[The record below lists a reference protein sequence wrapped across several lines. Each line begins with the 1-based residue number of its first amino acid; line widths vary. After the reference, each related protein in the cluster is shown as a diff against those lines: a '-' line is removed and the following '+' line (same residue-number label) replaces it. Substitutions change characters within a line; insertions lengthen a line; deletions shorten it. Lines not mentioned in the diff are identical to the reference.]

1 MRSIGRETDPGAAA
15 LDATGPSGGGLV
27 AEAVT
32 KTFGSTVALN
42 GMSATFGRGVV
53 HGLIGENGSGKSTFV
68 KIVAGIHRADAGLVG
83 FDGVPLTGSA
93 GADSAGA
100 AGSPDNAGGP
110 ENAARI
116 ACVYQDG
123 SLIDELTV
131 AQNLDLIVEPEFRP
145 ETGGEPWQRAVLDAA
160 GLGDVGLDSR
170 TGDLPGNEQRLVE
183 IAAVLARRPDVILF
197 DESTSTLDETG
208 VAWVLESMRA
218 AAARGACVI
227 FVTHRLHEVLAVTSH
242 IAILRDGVLVA
253 ELPTAGA
260 STEELVRHMAGREVT
275 AFTRR
280 AAVRDAGTPVALR
293 SAGLRAASCGPIDL
307 AVRRGEIVGIGG
319 AAGNGQAELIRALAG
334 DGLDGGEVTVGGVPL
349 RRAEDAADAGAV
361 FVSSDRRAESLS
373 SLLSIRENYTLALE
387 ASAGRWW
394 RWLRRRREVAR
405 ATELADAYD
414 LARGSIEQPVATLS
428 GGNQQKV
435 AVGRAVAREPKVLLI
450 EEPTEGVDVRSRFD
464 IYRSLVAVAEQG
476 TAVVFTSSDAGELRL
491 LADRVVVLARGRSV
505 AELHGEEVTEEA
517 IVHAFTTA
525 KERQEEREHRAEPEP
540 GDRRDRAPRHAERP
554 TRRPGQ
560 QPRPQPGQ
568 QPIRRPGRRSTL
580 TPATFGLLA
589 VLLAVLW
596 IYGTYRDPNF
606 GTVGNLGAILQLSLP
621 LALAAL
627 AQLPVLLVAEID
639 ASIGSMM
646 GLIVV
651 LLSFFPAT
659 SPPLLIGLAIAAG
672 VLLGAVNA
680 LLVVRLRVTAVIA
693 TIATLGI
700 FLGVGRILRPEPS
713 GLINNELAVLLGQGV
728 AHIPGLFLVVLVLA
742 ILLDF
747 WVNRT
752 RAGLRS
758 RAVGY
763 SAVRAA
769 QLGVRTA
776 RFRAAMFVVAGALAG
791 LGAVALAAQT
801 GVGDP
806 GSGSG
811 YTLLSIAVPV
821 IGGALLAGG
830 RGSAIGCVLAALFV
844 AEVQDFIPF
853 VDVPTGGYLIAVGVL
868 TIVALIISTVR
879 PSAAIGSLSRLIT
892 KESRNNA

>member
-1 MRSIGRETDPGAAA
+1 MRSIGRDTDPGAAVPGA
-15 LDATGPSGGGLV
+15 APGPSGGSGLV

-42 GMSATFGRGVV
+42 AMSATFGRGVV

-68 KIVAGIHRADAGLVG
+68 KIVAGIHRADAGVVR
-83 FDGVPLTGSA
+83 FDGAPLTGA
-93 GADSAGA
+93 AGA
-100 AGSPDNAGGP
+100 AAT
-110 ENAARI
+110 ARV

-145 ETGGEPWQRAVLDAA
+145 AGGDAPWQRAVLDAA
-160 GLGDVGLDSR
+160 GLDGVGLDSR

-197 DESTSTLDETG
+197 DESTSSLDEKG
-208 VAWVLESMRA
+208 VEWVLENMRA

-227 FVTHRLHEVLAVTSH
+227 FVTHRLHEVLAVASD
-242 IAILRDGVLVA
+242 IAILRDGALVA

-280 AAVRDAGTPVALR
+280 SARGDAGAPVVLTCTA
-293 SAGLRAASCGPIDL
+293 LRAASCGPIEL

-334 DGLDGGEVTVGGVPL
+334 DGLDGGEVTVDGAPL
-349 RRAEDAADAGAV
+349 RRAEDAVDVGAV
-361 FVSSDRRAESLS
+361 FVSSDRRDESLS
-373 SLLSIRENYTLALE
+373 GLLSIRENYTLALD

-414 LARGSIEQPVATLS
+414 LARGSIEQPVSTLS

-435 AVGRAVAREPKVLLI
+435 AVGRAVAREPKALLI

-464 IYRSLVAVAEQG
+464 IYRSLVAVAERG

-505 AELHGEEVTEEA
+505 AELSGDEVTEEA
-517 IVHAFTTA
+517 IVRAFTTA
-525 KERQEEREHRAEPEP
+525 TERQEEREHRTADRPEQ
-540 GDRRDRAPRHAERP
+540 GRRQGRRRRGARP
-554 TRRPGQ
+554 AVRPGQ
-560 QPRPQPGQ
+560 RL
-568 QPIRRPGRRSTL
+568 TL

-589 VLLAVLW
+589 ALLAALW
-596 IYGTYRDPNF
+596 IYGTYRDGNF
-606 GTVGNLGAILQLSLP
+606 GTAGNLGAILQLGLP
-621 LALAAL
+621 LTFAAL
-627 AQLPVLLVAEID
+627 AQLPVLLVGEID

-646 GLIVV
+646 GLLVV
-651 LLSFFPAT
+651 LLSFFPT
-659 SPPLLIGLAIAAG
+659 GSPALLFGLAVAG
-672 VLLGAVNA
+672 GAVLGAVNA

-700 FLGVGRILRPEPS
+700 FLGIGRILRPTPA
-713 GLINNELAVLLGQGV
+713 GLINNDLAVLLGQGV
-728 AHIPGLFLVVLVLA
+728 AYIPGFFLVAVVLA
-742 ILLDF
+742 ILIDV
-747 WVNRT
+747 WVNGT

-763 SAVRAA
+763 SAVRAS
-769 QLGVRTA
+769 QLGVRA
-776 RFRAAMFVVAGALAG
+776 SRFRAVMFVVAGAIAG
-791 LGAVALAAQT
+791 LGSIALAAQT

-806 GSGSG
+806 NSGSG
-811 YTLLSIAVPV
+811 YVLLSIALPV
-821 IGGALLAGG
+821 IGGALLFGG

-844 AEVQDFIPF
+844 AEVQDFVPF

-879 PSAAIGSLSRLIT
+879 PSATAGGLGRLIS
-892 KESRNNA
+892 KERRNHA

>member
-1 MRSIGRETDPGAAA
+1 MRSTGRNTRPGAVA
-15 LDATGPSGGGLV
+15 LESVTGPSDGSGLV

-32 KTFGSTVALN
+32 KTFGSTTALN
-42 GMSATFGRGVV
+42 GMSATFTRGVV

-83 FDGVPLTGSA
+83 FDGAPL
-93 GADSAGA
+93 A
-100 AGSPDNAGGP
+100 AAA
-110 ENAARI
+110 NAAISAAADAVRI

-131 AQNLDLIVEPEFRP
+131 AQNLDLIVEPELRP
-145 ETGGEPWQRAVLDAA
+145 AASGKPWQRAVLDAA
-160 GLGDVGLDSR
+160 RLGGIELNSR
-170 TGDLPGNEQRLVE
+170 TGDLPNNEKRLVE
-183 IAAVLARRPDVILF
+183 IAAVLARQPDVILF
-197 DESTSTLDETG
+197 DESTSSLDESG

-227 FVTHRLHEVLAVTSH
+227 FVTHRLHEVLAVTSD

-260 STEELVRHMAGREVT
+260 STEQLVRYMAGREVS

-280 AAVRDAGTPVALR
+280 VAARDAGAPVVLTSTA
-293 SAGLRAASCGPIDL
+293 LRAASCGPIDL

-319 AAGNGQAELIRALAG
+319 AAGNGQGELIRALAG
-334 DGLDGGEVTVGGVPL
+334 DGLDGGEVTVDGAPL
-349 RRAEDAADAGAV
+349 RRAEAAVDVGAV
-361 FVSSDRRAESLS
+361 FVSSDRRHESLS

-394 RWLRRRREVAR
+394 RWLRRQREVAR

-505 AELHGEEVTEEA
+505 AELSGDEVTEEA
-517 IVHAFTTA
+517 IVHAFSTA
-525 KERQEEREHRAEPEP
+525 KEQQEEREHRE
-540 GDRRDRAPRHAERP
+540 ERKARSA
-554 TRRPGQ
+554 RRP
-560 QPRPQPGQ
+560 
-568 QPIRRPGRRSTL
+568 RRQLTL

-589 VLLAVLW
+589 VLLVGLW
-596 IYGTYRDPNF
+596 VYGAYRDGNF
-606 GTVGNLGAILQLSLP
+606 GTIYNLGAILQLSLP

-627 AQLPVLLVAEID
+627 AQLPVLLVGEID

-651 LLSFFPAT
+651 LLSFFPT
-659 SPPLLIGLAIAAG
+659 GSPPLLFGLAIAAG
-672 VLLGAVNA
+672 AVLGAVNA
-680 LLVVRLRVTAVIA
+680 ILVVRLRITAVIT

-700 FLGVGRILRPEPS
+700 FLGLGRILRPEPA
-713 GLINNELAVLLGQGV
+713 GLINNDLATLLGQGV
-728 AHIPGLFLVVLVLA
+728 AYIPAFFLVVVVLA
-742 ILLDF
+742 IVVDV
-747 WVNRT
+747 WANGT

-769 QLGVRTA
+769 QLGVRTW
-776 RFRAAMFVVAGALAG
+776 RFRAAMFVAAGAIAG
-791 LGAVALAAQT
+791 LGSVALAAQT

-806 GSGSG
+806 NSGSG
-811 YTLLSIAVPV
+811 YVLLSIAVPV

-830 RGSAIGCVLAALFV
+830 RGSAIGCVLGAVFV

-853 VDVPTGGYLIAVGVL
+853 VNVPTGGYLIAVGAL

-879 PSAAIGSLSRLIT
+879 PSPAVGGLSRLIS
-892 KESRNNA
+892 KERRKHA